1 VNDIMPGTPGD
12 TNPSDRDRDD
22 DREIGDPLYTVI
34 EAAELLRSPL
44 IYRNAKCRVANC
56 RACADAEAGESRG

>member
-1 VNDIMPGTPGD
+1 MSARDEIPYGLPSAESGDSTP
-12 TNPSDRDRDD
+12 
-22 DREIGDPLYTVI
+22 EIGDPLYTVI